1 MARAFAP
8 HLITDDSVLG
18 GKEIERSL
26 RFDNGDGAHLIRDH
40 AVAGNKKQWTFSCW
54 IKRSNLGGDTFDAGE
69 MRIFGGDTNASHIY
83 ISSGELLVWDMSDG
97 SGTDAS
103 LVTNRMFRDHVNWF
117 HLVCAL
123 DTDQG
128 TASNRMRIYING
140 VEETAFD
147 TSNYPSQNWAINRMN
162 NDGLHSIGRRTSA
175 QGSDGMKFDGY
186 MAEIQWVDGQ
196 QLDASY
202 FGYTDTLT
210 GTWRPKKYEGT
221 YGTNGFHLDFSDTTS
236 TTTLGYDKSGNNNH
250 WTLVNFV
257 KQDAVP
263 DSPTNNFATWRIQ
276 GPPFHSTA
284 TKFQRGNLEIE
295 TGTSGGGGSLARV
308 PISSYVVNAGKWY
321 NETWNIATYSMA
333 TVSPIQTMV
342 ARANDNTRKIMIFS
356 SDGKL
361 YDYRNSSSDSS
372 PSTYAASWTNGDVI
386 GTLIDMDAS
395 PPVVYFSKN
404 GQWANGSG
412 AWNQS
417 DPYTSGGGL
426 DMTGDML
433 THSDNNQAFLGY
445 VGFSWSS
452 AGGGTN
458 AKWMTN
464 FGQDG
469 SFANRTGAVGQY
481 QDSAGIGNFRYSVPS
496 GALALCSKNL
506 ARINKKTASKI
517 INPKKHFDVLT
528 YTGNGATDHDITG
541 LQFKPDMVWLKG
553 RNQSAHPGIVDSVRL
568 DSGSHPMIYPSQEA
582 VQTVASSYFDVG
594 SGATPFLPNGFRVNN
609 NTSGNNNGS
618 TYVAWCWKAGG
629 AAVTNNDGTIATSIS
644 ANQEAGF
651 SIVTWSGNG
660 SAGATLGHGL
670 GKKPKM
676 IIVKRT
682 VGGTQDWFMD
692 VGEIENQRSGRYWRL
707 RGAISP
713 QTDTNVFPN
722 TAPTSTVFSVGAD
735 AGVNASGSSYVA
747 YVWTDIPGYSS
758 FGTYKGNGNTN
769 GRYIHTGFKP
779 RYVMTKRSAVDGWSQ
794 WDSQRSDGHNL
805 IHFRNGA
812 GYADSET
819 TTISSGT
826 STCDFYGDGF
836 KWRGQSN
843 DTNGDGDNYVY
854 MCFAEESSNTPYF
867 SIPTAR

>member
-1 MARAFAP
+1 MSRAFNFHP
-8 HLITDDSVLG
+8 ITDDSVLG

-26 RFDNGDGAHLIRDH
+26 RFDNGDGAHLTRDH

-54 IKRSNLGGDTFDAGE
+54 IKRSALGGSGFGAGE

-83 ISSGELLVWDMSDG
+83 IQSGEILTWDMSDG

-103 LVTNRMFRDHVNWF
+103 LATNRMFRDHVNWF

-123 DTDQG
+123 DTDES
-128 TASNRMRIYING
+128 TANNRMRMYING

-147 TSNYPSQNWAINRMN
+147 TRSNPPENWAINRMN
-162 NDGLHSIGRRTSA
+162 NDGVHSLGRRTSA
-175 QGSDGMKFDGY
+175 QGSDGMRFDGY

-210 GTWRPKKYEGT
+210 GTWRPKRYEGT
-221 YGTNGFHLDFSDTTS
+221 YGTNGFHLDFSDNTS

-250 WTLVNFV
+250 WTLVNLETN
-257 KQDAVP
+257 DALI
-263 DSPTNNFATWRIQ
+263 DTPTNNFATCVMMGTGFSSGANYSQ
-276 GPPFHSTA
+276 
-284 TKFQRGNLEIE
+284 GNLQLV
-295 TGTSGGGGSLARV
+295 TGSSASARNCDRQA
-308 PISSYVVNAGKWY
+308 ISNYLFSKGKWY
-321 NETWNIATYSMA
+321 AEIRYIGGNLFAGFGPWQMMVNPESNNNKYVYVYHSNGNKYIRTAGSESNATYGASF
-333 TVSPIQTMV
+333 TTGDI
-342 ARANDNTRKIMIFS
+342 IGIF
-356 SDGKL
+356 
-361 YDYRNSSSDSS
+361 
-372 PSTYAASWTNGDVI
+372 
-386 GTLIDMDAS
+386 IDMDAS
-395 PPVVYFSKN
+395 TPIAYFSKN

-412 AWNQS
+412 ASNQS
-417 DPYTSGGGL
+417 NPTAGVELGGNFFYEDVDRNFVGYGGFIFCSTDGGTSTTAQINYGQ
-426 DMTGDML
+426 DST
-433 THSDNNQAFLGY
+433 
-445 VGFSWSS
+445 FSGVTA
-452 AGGGTN
+452 AGGN
-458 AKWMTN
+458 K
-464 FGQDG
+464 
-469 SFANRTGAVGQY
+469 
-481 QDSAGIGNFRYSVPS
+481 DSSGIGDFKYPVPS

-506 ARINKKTASKI
+506 ARINKERGTACKI
-517 INPKKHFDVLT
+517 INPKRHFDVLT
-528 YTGNGATDHDITG
+528 YTGNGASDHDITG
-541 LQFKPDMVWLKG
+541 LQFQPDMVWLKG
-553 RNQSAHPGIVDSVRL
+553 RNQSAHPGIIDSVRL

-582 VQTVASSYFDVG
+582 VQTVGSSYFDVG
-594 SGATPFLPNGFRVNN
+594 SGSTPFLPNGFRVNN

-629 AAVTNNDGTIATSIS
+629 ASVTNDDGTIQTTIS
-644 ANQEAGF
+644 ANQEGGF
-651 SIVTWSGNG
+651 SIVTWTGNG

-747 YVWTDIPGYSS
+747 YVWTDIPGYSA
-758 FGTYKGNGNTN
+758 FGTYRGNGDTD
-769 GRYIHTGFKP
+769 GRYVTTGFKP
-779 RYVMTKRSAVDGWSQ
+779 RYVMTKRSAVDGWMQ
-794 WDSQRSDGHNL
+794 WDSQRSGGHNL
-805 IHFRNGA
+805 IHNRNGA
-812 GYADSET
+812 GYSDSES

-854 MCFAEESSNTPYF
+854 MCFGEESFNTPYF